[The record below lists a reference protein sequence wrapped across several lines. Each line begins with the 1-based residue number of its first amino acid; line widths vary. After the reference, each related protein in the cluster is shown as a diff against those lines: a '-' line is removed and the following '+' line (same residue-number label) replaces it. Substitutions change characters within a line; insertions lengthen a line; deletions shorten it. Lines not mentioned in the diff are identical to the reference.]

1 MRSPNTQRRYEE
13 LRKVREAIKRLRTED
28 PAKYNELLKRARDYE
43 YDRQQRLKE
52 LEEERRKL
60 EAERHRRLRYPVV
73 VGLPEVPR
81 VRGVL
86 AFRVWDF
93 EAGGLRSTVRRYFW
107 KEVNFADHVPTASN
121 QSGFYCIKLT
131 GLGVLSTGAAYFGMG
146 RQGVSGFV
154 ELLGHVVEHE
164 DGVLRAEVAR
174 LVCLFVT
181 PEGIEASPDIVSTL
195 RRLYPVTPV
204 YVLLPEQ
211 LADVVMRE
219 VLRQRYLNEG

>member
-1 MRSPNTQRRYEE
+1 MRNPRYEE
-13 LRKVREAIKRLRTED
+13 VRKVREAIKRLRTED
-28 PAKYNELLKRARDYE
+28 PAKYNELVKRARDYE

-52 LEEERRKL
+52 LEEERRRL
-60 EAERHRRLRYPVV
+60 EAERYRRLLCPVV

-93 EAGGLRSTVRRYFW
+93 EAGGLKSTARCYFW

-131 GLGVLSTGAAYFGMG
+131 GLGVLTTGAAYFGMG

-154 ELLGHVVEHE
+154 ELLGHVVEHA

-204 YVLLPEQ
+204 HVLLPEQ